1 MPQPYTPTSRT
12 RVVREAERGVY
23 DREAVYRILDE
34 GFICHVGFVVD
45 SQPYVIPTSYG
56 RSGDNLYIHGSA
68 TSRMLRGLDRGIAV
82 CVTIT
87 LLDGLVLARSIFN
100 HSMNYRSVV
109 VLGTATVVSDPSE
122 KIEALRS
129 LSEHILPGRWE
140 ESRQPNERE
149 LKATL
154 ALRIPISEFS
164 AKIREGPPIDDE
176 EDYTFQTWV
185 GVVPL
190 ETVARPPIR
199 DARCNPEIPAP
210 AYVVAYSRKRN
221 SGSDKLIR

>member
-1 MPQPYTPTSRT
+1 M
-12 RVVREAERGVY
+12 
-23 DREAVYRILDE
+23 
-34 GFICHVGFVVD
+34 H
-45 SQPYVIPTSYG
+45 
-56 RSGDNLYIHGSA
+56 
-68 TSRMLRGLDRGIAV
+68 
-82 CVTIT
+82 
-87 LLDGLVLARSIFN
+87 
-100 HSMNYRSVV
+100 
-109 VLGTATVVSDPSE
+109 
-122 KIEALRS
+122 
-129 LSEHILPGRWE
+129 
-140 ESRQPNERE
+140 PNERE

-176 EDYTFQTWV
+176 EDYTFQTWA